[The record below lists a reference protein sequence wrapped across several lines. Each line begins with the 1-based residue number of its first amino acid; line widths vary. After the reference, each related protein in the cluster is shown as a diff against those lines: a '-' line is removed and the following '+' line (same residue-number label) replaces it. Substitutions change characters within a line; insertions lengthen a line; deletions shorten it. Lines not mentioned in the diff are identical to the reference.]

1 MLGEGVISEV
11 CLQKRLW
18 RVKFQGSYWYGESD
32 SNFTLHPGD
41 RVRVVGTRNISLLV
55 KPL

>member
-1 MLGEGVISEV
+1 MLGEGVVCEV

-18 RVKFQGSYWYGESD
+18 RIKFQGSYWYGESD
-32 SNFTLHPGD
+32 SNFALHPGD
-41 RVRVVGTRNISLLV
+41 RVRVVGRRNISLLV